1 MDHTLIFLW
10 VLLLPATAST
20 VSGVT
25 PMPSDLFSTAVA
37 GCGSTFSDA
46 TGSFFGP
53 YYTGGSRT
61 EKCVWRINSPEHH
74 PIRIIL
80 NYINLDCA
88 TEYIAVYQGEPE
100 RSTLLGK
107 ICEGEKTLFSYSGQL
122 TVVLYRHSNIEGQGF
137 IAFYDVGE
145 DFTTPLPR
153 ADFTTHPEETSG
165 AMEEN
170 SPSTPAPTTIKRT
183 IKTTTIPE
191 AQAPSTPAPSTP
203 APPAIETTIKTTIT
217 SEGAP
222 GESVR
227 LVNGNNTCEGRVEIL
242 RSGLWGTVCD
252 DYWDLKDATVVCKQ
266 LGCGSAIKAYGSAYF
281 GQGSGN
287 ITLDDVNCRGN
298 ESRLEECSHKG
309 WYRHNCNH
317 GEDAGVSCS
326 VGHTTATTATTG
338 PEIPPRESVRLVNGK
353 NNCEGRVEILRGG
366 LWGTVCDDSWDL
378 KDATVV
384 CKQLGCGSAIKAY
397 GRAYF
402 GQGSGNITLDDVNC
416 RGNEN
421 RLEECSHKGWYRH
434 NCNHGEDAG
443 VSCSGSST
451 PAPPVTETI
460 PTNQCGGQLTNDYG
474 SFSGPYYPGNHS
486 NMTCVWKIQ
495 VRHLNRI
502 NLKFSSIN
510 LDCDKEYVEIY
521 DGLRYSS
528 YPLGRTCS
536 SAYLNYTYSSTSNI
550 MTIVLHRDSG
560 DSGNGFSAYYY
571 SIPQELRPTTPASTS
586 KDTRLLCSD
595 GFMRA
600 RISISYLNS
609 IGYNASQV
617 YLNSLDRSCKSQIAS
632 DYVYFIIPFYGCNTD
647 IRVKND
653 TITYYNVIKTLN
665 SDYIITRKKNFQ
677 FHVLCEMRQNTIVET
692 MFIAQ
697 NAIDL
702 TERRIGHYNVSL
714 AFYSSLSFTHK
725 IVGSPYYVSLNQN
738 LYLQATLHTADTNIV
753 LFLDTCI
760 ASPDSND
767 FRTLTYDLIRNGC
780 PRDFTYRSLS
790 SPANNIVRFQFNS
803 FKFLNKHNS
812 VYIQCKLVVCRAG
825 DRSSRCHQG
834 CSMRSKR
841 SVDESQE
848 KVNVVVGP
856 LKLLKDENE
865 VEK

>member
-10 VLLLPATAST
+10 VLLLSATAST

-46 TGSFFGP
+46 TGSFLGP
-53 YYTGGSRT
+53 YYPGDSRN
-61 EKCVWRINSPEHH
+61 EKCVWKINSPEHH

-122 TVVLYRHSNIEGQGF
+122 TVVLYRHSNTEGQGF
-137 IAFYDVGE
+137 IAFYDVRE

-153 ADFTTHPEETSG
+153 ANFTTHPEETS
-165 AMEEN
+165 A
-170 SPSTPAPTTIKRT
+170 PSTPAPITIKRT
-183 IKTTTIPE
+183 IKTTTISE
-191 AQAPSTPAPSTP
+191 TQAPSTPAPSTP
-203 APPAIETTIKTTIT
+203 ATSTPATSTPATSTPAIFAYETTIKTTIT

-222 GESVR
+222 GKSIR

-242 RSGLWGTVCD
+242 HGGLWGTVCD
-252 DYWDLKDATVVCKQ
+252 DSWDLNDATVVCKQ
-266 LGCGSAIKAYGSAYF
+266 LGCGRAIKAYGSAYF

-298 ESRLEECSHKG
+298 ENKLEECSH
-309 WYRHNCNH
+309 R
-317 GEDAGVSCS
+317 
-326 VGHTTATTATTG
+326 
-338 PEIPPRESVRLVNGK
+338 
-353 NNCEGRVEILRGG
+353 
-366 LWGTVCDDSWDL
+366 
-378 KDATVV
+378 
-384 CKQLGCGSAIKAY
+384 
-397 GRAYF
+397 
-402 GQGSGNITLDDVNC
+402 
-416 RGNEN
+416 
-421 RLEECSHKGWYRH
+421 GWYRH

-451 PAPPVTETI
+451 PAPLVTKTI
-460 PTNQCGGQLTNDYG
+460 PTNQCGGQLTNGYG
-474 SFSGPYYPGNHS
+474 SFSGPYYPGNHN

-495 VRHLNRI
+495 VRHLKRI
-502 NLKFSSIN
+502 NLKFSYIN

-521 DGLRYSS
+521 DGLQYSL

-550 MTIVLHRDSG
+550 MTIVLHRNSG
-560 DSGNGFSAYYY
+560 DAGNGFSAYYY

-586 KDTRLLCSD
+586 KDTRLSCSD

-617 YLNSLDRSCKSQIAS
+617 YLNSLDRSCRSQIAS

-677 FHVLCEMRQNTIVET
+677 FHVLCEMKQNTIVET

-725 IVGSPYYVSLNQN
+725 IVESPYYVSLNQN

-760 ASPDSND
+760 ASPDNND
-767 FRTLTYDLIRNGC
+767 FRTLTYDLIRSGC
-780 PRDFTYRSLS
+780 PRDSTYRSLS
-790 SPANNIVRFQFNS
+790 SPANNTVRFQFNS

-812 VYIQCKLVVCRAG
+812 VYIQCKLVVCRAD

-834 CSMRSKR
+834 CSMRNKR

-848 KVNVVVGP
+848 KVNVVLGP

-865 VEK
+865 VQK